1 MIRQVTWEWQTFL
14 ICIFLGMCATS
25 CYDVL
30 RILRVMI
37 PHHKFVI
44 ALEDIL
50 YWIGIGIGVSYF
62 IFQYNGGV
70 IRSFFIEG
78 FIIGMVF
85 MNISISKITISL
97 FLKIYNW
104 VKDRVRRSFARKKDG

>member
-1 MIRQVTWEWQTFL
+1 MIRGIAWEWQTFF

-37 PHHKFVI
+37 PHHRFVI

-70 IRSFFIEG
+70 IRSFLIEG

-85 MNISISKITISL
+85 MNIRISKITISL

-104 VKDRVRRSFARKKDG
+104 IKKMFARKKDG